1 MAVVESRDPTNG
13 DETGSVVKCPVIQ
26 EWLKLDAV
34 VDRAAKGHLALAK
47 SKTLTRDTVADNYEI
62 LGPLV
67 AEYGTPVAITDILKV
82 VLHAAFCLIVL
93 ACVLLIFAST
103 DSKSTTRYPITNE
116 ACVQAWERSGTWLA
130 DSFIYAGHVGNHYQ
144 KVT

>member
-67 AEYGTPVAITDILKV
+67 AEYGAPVAIPDILKV
-82 VLHAAFCLIVL
+82 NCVRYAAFCLIVL
-93 ACVLLIFAST
+93 ACVSLT
-103 DSKSTTRYPITNE
+103 TESKFTTRYPMTNE
-116 ACVQAWERSGTWLA
+116 ACVQAWARSGMWLA
-130 DSFIYAGHVGNHYQ
+130 DFFIYAGHVGNHYQ